1 MTNSDQYTDEM
12 LNSMQTTYG
21 AGFLSPGGAQ
31 ETRQMV
37 EGLSVSGCDVL
48 DLGCGM
54 GGAAQ
59 VLVNEL
65 AANHV
70 TGVDVEEKQITTAK
84 KLVENARLSSKITI
98 KQVASSPLPFADE
111 TFHIILTKDVVSHIP
126 DRLACFAD
134 MYRLLKPG
142 GVLVVA
148 DWLRGKSNVDGLF
161 DTWAG
166 QLAAGGLVFY
176 FEPVEVYVDLMK
188 QVGFSKV
195 ITTDHTEWSH
205 QCAAEQLSNSTQPA
219 HEAAMA
225 KLGHGASERRNR
237 MTMTRLEGL
246 TKREIEHWHIRGIKD

>member
-1 MTNSDQYTDEM
+1 MRDSDQYTDEM

-37 EGLSVSGCDVL
+37 EGLNVCGSDVL
-48 DLGCGM
+48 DLGCGT

-59 VLVNEL
+59 LLVSEL
-65 AANHV
+65 KANHV
-70 TGVDVEEKQITTAK
+70 TGVDVEHKQITTARE
-84 KLVENARLSSKITI
+84 LVNKSGLSGRITI
-98 KQVASSPLPFADE
+98 EQVADSPLPFADE
-111 TFHIILTKDVVSHIP
+111 SFHIIITKDVVSHIP
-126 DRLACFAD
+126 DRLACFVD
-134 MYRLLKPG
+134 LYRLLKPG

-148 DWLRGKSNVDGLF
+148 DWLRGKSAGEGLF

-176 FEPVEVYVDLMK
+176 FEPVEVYIDLIK

-195 ITTDHTEWSH
+195 IPTDHTEWSR
-205 QCAAEQLSNSTQPA
+205 QSAAEQLANSTQA
-219 HEAAMA
+219 NTETAME
-225 KLGHGASERRNR
+225 KLGQGASERRNR

-246 TKREIEHWHIRGIKD
+246 SKREIEHWHLRGIKD